1 LHNFPQAVSFN
12 LPLDTIQEFPD
23 LSKSCLNKYIINIIN
38 RTFFFYV
45 PLRFAKCIKLTF
57 ASLEWKHWAKDRKNQ
72 LDDPSGPRT
81 V

>member
-57 ASLEWKHWAKDRKNQ
+57 ASLE
-72 LDDPSGPRT
+72 
-81 V
+81 